1 MCTSDWIFSSWAIA
15 QNLQLPFA
23 ILRFVWGFGNG
34 CAALKF
40 GVSGQRI
47 WSAVVNADKL
57 STTTDKIS
65 VRLSWYRFLYFALLG
80 CLIFFTFAQF
90 LLAMTLVVDIYHP
103 MLNDILA
110 AHQCNASVGGFFS
123 PVVVPILLSLF
134 YAFLLFNGWLGSPTE
149 VVSPVLLH
157 PSPRNGA
164 PVAYSVSVSPHPPRS
179 LSPSRP
185 VSSSPRPV
193 SSLVHPPTSLMTTKT
208 VSS

>member
-23 ILRFVWGFGNG
+23 ILRFVWGLGNG

-65 VRLSWYRFLYFALLG
+65 VRLSCYRFFYFALLG
-80 CLIFFTFAQF
+80 CLIFCTFAQF
-90 LLAMTLVVDIYHP
+90 LLAMTLVVDISHP
-103 MLNDILA
+103 ILNDILA

-123 PVVVPILLSLF
+123 PVVVPLL
-134 YAFLLFNGWLGSPTE
+134 LLFVLCCSSVNGFLQVFHAKTAARFHNRLTP
-149 VVSPVLLH
+149 LALAR
-157 PSPRNGA
+157 PSNG
-164 PVAYSVSVSPHPPRS
+164 
-179 LSPSRP
+179 
-185 VSSSPRPV
+185 
-193 SSLVHPPTSLMTTKT
+193 KN
-208 VSS
+208 